1 LFRKL
6 YQTWFSLTGRLI
18 ICLALS
24 LVSMIA
30 ATFLIF
36 YGSWQDAKNAAYE
49 DFATVGRQMQSELTE
64 TIASCE
70 NVSRIAGYSTAVQR
84 FLLSDDPELVIQSLA
99 PALNHLDSVMQ
110 LSDRCSNI
118 FLYSD
123 NGRHLY
129 ANTSNTEQFQQLLQN
144 RHFDQDVTISS
155 SFFARMPGNSDSST
169 VFYCTPVFS
178 VEHSY
183 ATNRIIAAVMCD
195 MEQITQRIVGA
206 EEEDPD
212 AAVLLYSGGIVSS
225 TRPLKDTEA
234 DMLENIKEGM
244 GYCSIGNVRY
254 LTTRISMPEAYWDFI
269 YFIPESEISYRAFRL
284 MNQSPFYLCGTIVL
298 ISVLLTLLLRSLN
311 KNVHQITGDMN
322 RLGYNIDPSF
332 PVHIREPRLAELKT
346 ISRSANRMLDRLNE
360 SFRKEQQTQEQLYR
374 AIQAQSEAQ
383 MMGYRS
389 QINPHFLF
397 NTLECMRSMAHSRS
411 ERDMETLISSMALTF
426 RYSLYAGT
434 MVSLSQELS
443 HVNSYFDVIRTR
455 FPGRYTLK
463 IMADQDA
470 MNHPML
476 SMILQPIVENAIN
489 HAFVD
494 RESNC
499 RLLIKAFQNEKK
511 CLVVRIADN
520 GVGMSQS
527 ELEDLDRRMRQGE
540 EEPSG
545 GRGSIGL
552 HNIFQRMKLTFGG
565 HFHIRFRSK
574 KGFYTVVELIIPEK
588 ASLSSLQVN
597 ELERDK

>member
-1 LFRKL
+1 
-6 YQTWFSLTGRLI
+6 
-18 ICLALS
+18 
-24 LVSMIA
+24 
-30 ATFLIF
+30 
-36 YGSWQDAKNAAYE
+36 
-49 DFATVGRQMQSELTE
+49 
-64 TIASCE
+64 
-70 NVSRIAGYSTAVQR
+70 
-84 FLLSDDPELVIQSLA
+84 
-99 PALNHLDSVMQ
+99 
-110 LSDRCSNI
+110 
-118 FLYSD
+118 
-123 NGRHLY
+123 
-129 ANTSNTEQFQQLLQN
+129 
-144 RHFDQDVTISS
+144 
-155 SFFARMPGNSDSST
+155 
-169 VFYCTPVFS
+169 
-178 VEHSY
+178 
-183 ATNRIIAAVMCD
+183 
-195 MEQITQRIVGA
+195 
-206 EEEDPD
+206 
-212 AAVLLYSGGIVSS
+212 
-225 TRPLKDTEA
+225 
-234 DMLENIKEGM
+234 
-244 GYCSIGNVRY
+244 
-254 LTTRISMPEAYWDFI
+254 
-269 YFIPESEISYRAFRL
+269 
-284 MNQSPFYLCGTIVL
+284 
-298 ISVLLTLLLRSLN
+298 
-311 KNVHQITGDMN
+311 MN

-426 RYSLYAGT
+426 RYSLYAGI

-443 HVNSYFDVIRTR
+443 HVHSYFDVIRTR

-463 IMADQDA
+463 IMADPDA

-499 RLLIKAFQNEKK
+499 KLLIKAFQNEKK

-520 GVGMSQS
+520 GIGMSQN
-527 ELEDLDRRMRQGE
+527 ELNALDRRMRQGE
-540 EEPSG
+540 EEPSE

-552 HNIFQRMKLTFGG
+552 HNIFQRMKLTFGN

-588 ASLSSLQVN
+588 ASLTSLQVN
-597 ELERDK
+597 GSERDK